1 MKKLLLCS
9 MIVAVAAVSQ
19 AKEPMEYLTG
29 KVAKADVIDGCGL
42 GWQVTDSRTFIGTT
56 TRGTTNMTVPATFGM
71 TSGTLGCEKIQFAKN
86 DEKAAT
92 FVSTN
97 FQTLKAELAE
107 GQGEY
112 VAGMIQ
118 SFGCSSEQVQAIS
131 NKIQGNYKSVVAP
144 AQNAQQLFLNLK
156 KEIGFCG

>member
-1 MKKLLLCS
+1 MKKILLTSAL
-9 MIVAVAAVSQ
+9 VLAASVSQ
-19 AKEPMEYLTG
+19 AKGVAEYLNG

-42 GWQVTDSRTFIGTT
+42 GWQFNDSRTMMGTT

-92 FVSTN
+92 FVTSN
-97 FQTLKAELAE
+97 FQTLKSELAE

-112 VAGMIQ
+112 VTGMVQ
-118 SFGCSSEQVQAIS
+118 SFGCSAEQVQAIS
-131 NKIQGNYKSVVAP
+131 SKIQNNYKAVVGS

>member
-1 MKKLLLCS
+1 MKKILLTSAL
-9 MIVAVAAVSQ
+9 VLAASVSQ
-19 AKEPMEYLTG
+19 AKGVAEYLNG

-42 GWQVTDSRTFIGTT
+42 GWQFNDSRTMMGTT

-92 FVSTN
+92 FVTSN
-97 FQTLKAELAE
+97 FQTLKSELAE

-112 VAGMIQ
+112 VTGMVQ
-118 SFGCSSEQVQAIS
+118 SLVVQL
-131 NKIQGNYKSVVAP
+131 NKFKRFHLKSKIIIKQLLVQRKMLNNY
-144 AQNAQQLFLNLK
+144 F
-156 KEIGFCG
+156 